1 MICPSCGRETDSPET
16 CAHCGATLLPQH
28 RLPLGIFKWASLLLA
43 IAGVIALLVSASHT
57 AAPQIAIGEIGAT
70 MNLAYVRVS
79 GTVISSPKYDP
90 DSGYLSFRMDDGT
103 GELTVSSYR
112 AETQALVNSNSVPA
126 LGDRIALEGTLRLR
140 EDSSALTLVAPE
152 RLTIERPAPVERAIG
167 SLSIDDDGLAVLIR
181 GQVRD
186 VREPYP
192 GLTLYTLGDAS
203 GEMDAALYRDT
214 ISLWGE
220 PASVA
225 AGDSI
230 QVNGVITL
238 YRDTPQLI
246 ITTPSNIQL
255 LAALQASN
263 FPFAPTTSPTPA
275 ALAAAPT
282 PDLRPTL
289 VPLPPCADA
298 TCTPVAN
305 ATVGQSI
312 TAEGQIVLAESYAGG
327 FRFGLRDSTGTI
339 TLLLPESIY
348 KTIPALDT
356 LRPGAVVRAAGRVAV
371 YQGDMQLEPASAANV
386 SILVPG
392 QPSDELPIAIGQIAL
407 GDVNDTLTVEGNI
420 TAAETFSQGLRV
432 TVTDDTGS
440 ITLLLWQNV
449 LNYVPASNQLQ
460 PGPRVRVTGLIQE
473 YKGALE
479 IVPQIGFDVIV
490 SP

>member
-1 MICPSCGRETDSPET
+1 MICPSCGREADTPET
-16 CAHCGATLLPQH
+16 CPHCDATLLPQR

-57 AAPQIAIGEIGAT
+57 AAPQITIGEIGAT

-79 GTVISSPKYDP
+79 GMVISSPKYDP
-90 DSGYLSFRMDDGT
+90 GSGYLSFRLDDGT

-140 EDSSALTLVAPE
+140 EDSSALTLAAPE

-167 SLSIDDDGLAVLIR
+167 SLSIDNDGLAVLVR
-181 GQVRD
+181 GEVRD

-192 GLTLYTLGDAS
+192 GLTIYTLRDAS
-203 GEMDAALYRDT
+203 GEIDAVLYRDT

-230 QVNGVITL
+230 QVGGVITL

-246 ITTPSNIQL
+246 ITASSNIQL

-263 FPFAPTTSPTPA
+263 FPLAPTVPP
-275 ALAAAPT
+275 AAAPT
-282 PDLRPTL
+282 PDLLPTL

-298 TCTPVAN
+298 TCTLVAN

-312 TAEGQIVLAESYAGG
+312 TAQGQIVLAESYAGG
-327 FRFGLRDSTGTI
+327 FKFGLRDSTGTI

-348 KTIPALDT
+348 NTIPAPDT
-356 LRPGAVVRAAGRVAV
+356 LRPGAVVRATGRVAV
-371 YQGDMQLEPASAANV
+371 FQGDMQLEPVTAADV

-392 QPSDELPIAIGQIAL
+392 PPPDELPIAIGQIAL
-407 GDVNDTLTVEGNI
+407 GDVNGTLTVEGNI

-449 LNYVPASNQLQ
+449 LNYVPDSDQLQ
-460 PGPRVRVTGLIQE
+460 PGMHVRVTGLIQQ

-479 IVPQIGFDVIV
+479 IVPQIGFDVIIK
-490 SP
+490 

>member
-1 MICPSCGRETDSPET
+1 MNCPSCGREADTPET
-16 CAHCGATLLPQH
+16 CPHCGAALLPQR
-28 RLPLGIFKWASLLLA
+28 RLSLGIFKWASLLLA

-103 GELTVSSYR
+103 GELAVSSYR
-112 AETQALVNSNSVPA
+112 AETQALVNATSVPA
-126 LGDRIALEGTLRLR
+126 LGDRVTLEGTLRLR
-140 EDSSALTLVAPE
+140 EDSSALTLAAPE
-152 RLTIERPAPVERAIG
+152 RLTIERPAPVERDIG
-167 SLSIDDDGLAVLIR
+167 SLSIDDDGVAVLIR

-214 ISLWGE
+214 VSLWGE
-220 PASVA
+220 PAAVA
-225 AGDSI
+225 AGDSV
-230 QVNGVITL
+230 QVSGVITL
-238 YRDTPQLI
+238 YRDSPQLTI
-246 ITTPSNIQL
+246 ISSSNIQL
-255 LAALQASN
+255 LTSDISLAT
-263 FPFAPTTSPTPA
+263 PTVPPTAA

-282 PDLRPTL
+282 PDLLPTL

-298 TCTPVAN
+298 TCTPIAN

-312 TAEGQIVLAESYAGG
+312 TAQGQIVLAESYAGG
-327 FRFGLRDSTGTI
+327 FKFGLRDLTGTI
-339 TLLLPESIY
+339 TLLVPESIY
-348 KTIPALDT
+348 KTMPALNT
-356 LRPGAVVRAAGRVAV
+356 LRPGAVVRAAGRVAFF
-371 YQGDMQLEPASAANV
+371 QGDTQLEPVTAADV

-392 QPSDELPIAIGQIAL
+392 EPSDELPIAIGQIAL

-449 LNYVPASNQLQ
+449 LNYVPDSDQLQ

-473 YKGALE
+473 YRGALE
-479 IVPQIGFDVIV
+479 IVPQIGFDVVIK
-490 SP
+490 